1 MKRSVFFISDRTGI
15 TAEMLGQALLAQFE
29 GIDFDETTLPF
40 IDNEVTAR
48 QAVQKIDQAY
58 ERDGLPPI
66 IFDTMVRPELRA
78 IIRESKGMVLDMF
91 QTFVA
96 PLEETLGMRSTHAIN
111 RLHHNA
117 DTDAYK
123 NRIEAINYS
132 LAHDD
137 GQSNQNLVDANV
149 ILVGV
154 SRVGKTPTSLYL
166 AMQYGLKAANY
177 PLIPEDFER
186 GRLPKD
192 LLSHKQKIF
201 GLTIDPERL
210 SEIRNERR
218 PGSNYAKL
226 ENCRYEINEATAM
239 MHGAQAA
246 QDAAETAR
254 KTFEEGVLS
263 SSLPTVEVPR
273 AEYEAGIGVLTAFVK
288 AGLVASTGEARRQ
301 IKGGILDGPLAFDNA
316 ISLEAA
322 QTKGIKS
329 AVAGMADILVVPD
342 LESGNMVAKQLEYL
356 ASAVPAGI
364 VLGARVPIILTSR
377 ADNAETRMASCVLA
391 VLIANANRLKT

>member
-1 MKRSVFFISDRTGI
+1 MNQPINHLPRIVYIVSDGTGI
-15 TAEMLGQALLAQFE
+15 TAENFSQSILAQFE
-29 GIDFDETTLPF
+29 ASFRQVRIPFVDTVDKAHDAVSQINGADPKYGQAIVFTTLVNP
-40 IDNEVTAR
+40 EVNR
-48 QAVQKIDQAY
+48 IVSQAKA
-58 ERDGLPPI
+58 L
-66 IFDTMVRPELRA
+66 
-78 IIRESKGMVLDMF
+78 VLDMF

-96 PLEETLGMRSTHAIN
+96 PLEQTLGMRSTHAIN

-117 DTDAYK
+117 DTEAYK

-186 GRLPKD
+186 GQLPKD
-192 LLSHKQKIF
+192 LVPHKQKIF
-201 GLTIDPERL
+201 GLTIDAERL

-239 MHGAQAA
+239 MRRESIPWVSTTSKSIEEIATTILQAIRS
-246 QDAAETAR
+246 D
-254 KTFEEGVLS
+254 KT
-263 SSLPTVEVPR
+263 T
-273 AEYEAGIGVLTAFVK
+273 
-288 AGLVASTGEARRQ
+288 
-301 IKGGILDGPLAFDNA
+301 
-316 ISLEAA
+316 
-322 QTKGIKS
+322 
-329 AVAGMADILVVPD
+329 
-342 LESGNMVAKQLEYL
+342 
-356 ASAVPAGI
+356 
-364 VLGARVPIILTSR
+364 LG
-377 ADNAETRMASCVLA
+377 
-391 VLIANANRLKT
+391 